1 MRADVT
7 AEHLTQVV
15 RDIAVID
22 IDDGVAFNLD
32 TSSVQEIRERADYP
46 GLRVRVA
53 MSVGP
58 WQGIAAWDV
67 STGEPIAPWPTR
79 VTIDRILGEP
89 ITLLGYAPE
98 TIIAEKGVTILERGI
113 TSTRWRDY
121 VDIVQLDR
129 RGIDDDELL
138 RSARAVAQ
146 YRGATLEPVAPHL
159 AGYGAVA
166 QAKWATEHGRCQHC
180 WRHWK
185 PAHVGRRNMD
195 LLDAKQVS
203 EMIGVPV
210 GTLRHWR
217 HSDIGPASFTLGR
230 RVVYRR
236 DEVSRWISKRRA
248 QLDVELAPDDELRD
262 RLARVI
268 ASTSR
273 FSAKE
278 TIDTVPTSRYAL
290 RTPLASATWSLAPT
304 NLTGPTSTRAR
315 AGPPVP
321 SLIRSA
327 DGGIPNPDRNRSGDR
342 ISCSRASGPPGRRT
356 AARTRHPP

>member
-79 VTIDRILGEP
+79 V
-89 ITLLGYAPE
+89 
-98 TIIAEKGVTILERGI
+98 
-113 TSTRWRDY
+113 
-121 VDIVQLDR
+121 
-129 RGIDDDELL
+129 
-138 RSARAVAQ
+138 
-146 YRGATLEPVAPHL
+146 
-159 AGYGAVA
+159 
-166 QAKWATEHGRCQHC
+166 
-180 WRHWK
+180 

-236 DEVSRWISKRRA
+236 DEVSRWISKR
-248 QLDVELAPDDELRD
+248 E
-262 RLARVI
+262 
-268 ASTSR
+268 
-273 FSAKE
+273 
-278 TIDTVPTSRYAL
+278 
-290 RTPLASATWSLAPT
+290 SAT
-304 NLTGPTSTRAR
+304 
-315 AGPPVP
+315 
-321 SLIRSA
+321 
-327 DGGIPNPDRNRSGDR
+327 
-342 ISCSRASGPPGRRT
+342 RR
-356 AARTRHPP
+356 

>member
-113 TSTRWRDY
+113 TAPAGGTTSTSSNSTA
-121 VDIVQLDR
+121 
-129 RGIDDDELL
+129 GASTTTSC
-138 RSARAVAQ
+138 SARPGQSHNTAAPLSNPSRLTWPVMAQ
-146 YRGATLEPVAPHL
+146 SR
-159 AGYGAVA
+159 
-166 QAKWATEHGRCQHC
+166 KRNGR
-180 WRHWK
+180 
-185 PAHVGRRNMD
+185 PNTDAASTVG
-195 LLDAKQVS
+195 
-203 EMIGVPV
+203 
-210 GTLRHWR
+210 
-217 HSDIGPASFTLGR
+217 DIGNQPMSGGETWICWTQNKFR
-230 RVVYRR
+230 R
-236 DEVSRWISKRRA
+236 
-248 QLDVELAPDDELRD
+248 
-262 RLARVI
+262 
-268 ASTSR
+268 
-273 FSAKE
+273 
-278 TIDTVPTSRYAL
+278 
-290 RTPLASATWSLAPT
+290 
-304 NLTGPTSTRAR
+304 
-315 AGPPVP
+315 
-321 SLIRSA
+321 
-327 DGGIPNPDRNRSGDR
+327 
-342 ISCSRASGPPGRRT
+342 
-356 AARTRHPP
+356 